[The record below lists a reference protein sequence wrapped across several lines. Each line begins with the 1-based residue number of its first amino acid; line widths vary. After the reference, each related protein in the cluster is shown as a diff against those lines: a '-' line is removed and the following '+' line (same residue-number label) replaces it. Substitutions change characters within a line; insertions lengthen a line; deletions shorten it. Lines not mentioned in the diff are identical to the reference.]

1 MTVKRMQ
8 NPARDTVRGMNS
20 PEPAVERIAR
30 LAAEHDLTIAAAE
43 SLTSGLIAS
52 RLGAGPEASEWFRG
66 SVVAYQEPV
75 KFDVLG
81 VRRGPLVDPDCAEGM
96 ARGVGRLLGADVA
109 VAATGVGGPDPS
121 EGKPA
126 GTVYVAVTVRG
137 STTVRELDLDGDP
150 EEILEATADH
160 ALEMLATALEDVDR
174 PAVHS

>member
-1 MTVKRMQ
+1 MAGIG
-8 NPARDTVRGMNS
+8 NCAGMNS

-30 LAAEHDLTIAAAE
+30 LAADQDLTIAAAE

-137 STTVRELDLDGDP
+137 STTVRELDLEGDP
-150 EEILEATADH
+150 KEILEATADH
-160 ALEMLATALEDVDR
+160 ALELLAVTLAEIGQS
-174 PAVHS
+174 AGHS